1 MDGRSEELLGETG
14 AESQGFAIDT
24 KILTQAG
31 DHHGEMERS
40 AVEKSVDTS
49 LQRMG
54 VKQLGVSNFHTLA
67 SGFLAGKL
75 THGTAEGTRFG
86 HESSLK
92 EYMQSLYDQ
101 EALPN
106 ALKALEATTQF
117 LGITTID
124 AAWRWAYYHSVL
136 GGKNG
141 II

>member
-1 MDGRSEELLGETG
+1 MFQSDYSAANRGMEKKLLP
-14 AESQGFAIDT
+14 
-24 KILTQAG
+24 ILRQ
-31 DHHGEMERS
+31 HGIAYNAFR
-40 AVEKSVDTS
+40 
-49 LQRMG
+49 
-54 VKQLGVSNFHTLA
+54 TLA